1 MFIYTIGDIAQ
12 TVLWIIMIVWL
23 GTVIYKNRSRI

>member
-23 GTVIYKNRSRI
+23 GIVIYKNRSRI